1 MSVSEDKIKEV
12 ETMLVRTGLDK
23 VRKYHP
29 YDISGGQ
36 QQKLAIAKGLLF
48 KPDILLLDEPTKGLD
63 PSFKEELGTYI
74 QHLIETQKLTVVMVS
89 HDLDFCAEYA
99 SECALM
105 FDRSIV
111 SKADA
116 VTFFEQNNYY
126 TTAATKIA
134 SGYIKSAVT
143 YRQVGEKL
151 KNFILQ

>member
-1 MSVSEDKIKEV
+1 
-12 ETMLVRTGLDK
+12 
-23 VRKYHP
+23 
-29 YDISGGQ
+29 
-36 QQKLAIAKGLLF
+36 
-48 KPDILLLDEPTKGLD
+48 
-63 PSFKEELGTYI
+63 
-74 QHLIETQKLTVVMVS
+74 
-89 HDLDFCAEYA
+89 
-99 SECALM
+99 M

-151 KNFILQ
+151 KDFILQ